1 MSSRKKGAAP
11 TPPVKKVV
19 YIGQAEKDLKAMP
32 DEVKEQMLRSI
43 EVAKLGGTAANAE
56 LRPNMGKGVYQ
67 ISIDHDTDTYR
78 GVYLVEVRTYL
89 VVLHAFKKKSKSG
102 KATPKPEIDLIKRR
116 IKFAKQHLKGTRR

>member
-1 MSSRKKGAAP
+1 
-11 TPPVKKVV
+11 VKKVA

-32 DEVKEQMLRSI
+32 DEVKEQILRSI

-56 LRPNMGKGVYQ
+56 LRPNIGKGVYQ
-67 ISIDHDTDTYR
+67 ISVDHDTDTYR
-78 GVYLVEVRTYL
+78 GVYLVEIRGYL

-116 IKFAKQHLKGTRR
+116 IKFAMQHLKGTRR